1 MPDSY
6 GVEIR
11 PSVREIFVG
20 FLRIAI
26 TSFGGALAWA
36 RRMLVERR
44 AWLSPSEF
52 TDTISLCQF
61 LPGAPVLNLA
71 VVVGSRW
78 RGAVGA
84 FAAMAGFVGV
94 PILLSLAAGTL
105 YLLGGELNGLR
116 GALAGIAAAAAG
128 MSVSL
133 ALKLVDPML
142 RGEDRSWR
150 ATGIIAVAFASVAIF
165 SLPLVWV
172 VGALAPLSIGLAWRA
187 R

>member
-1 MPDSY
+1 M
-6 GVEIR
+6 R

-26 TSFGGALAWA
+26 TSFGGALPWA
-36 RRMLVERR
+36 RRVLVERR
-44 AWLSPSEF
+44 AWLSPGEF

-71 VVVGSRW
+71 VVVGGRW
-78 RGAVGA
+78 RGAIGA
-84 FAAMAGFVGV
+84 CAAMIGFVGV
-94 PILLSLAAGTL
+94 PILLSLAVGTL
-105 YLLGGELNGLR
+105 YLGGGEFGGIR

-133 ALKLVDPML
+133 ALKLVAPVL
-142 RGEDRSWR
+142 RGGSSSRR
-150 ATGIIAVAFASVAIF
+150 ATGIIAVTFTSVALM

-172 VGALAPLSIGLAWRA
+172 VAVLAPLSIGLAWRA